1 MNTRTMTTTAA
12 AVVAGSLLLTA
23 CGGGDEPT
31 AGSGG
36 DSPAS
41 TTAAAVDPATLD
53 TGDFPTSPQKEF
65 PQATEKNITMVE
77 GQRLAEYTVLPLEID
92 PELTE
97 SSAGY
102 SPILSGGADG
112 LTFFLDNFTTDLPPE
127 ADTYL
132 YGYRAGAQKPGS
144 TAEPQKELSVTPI
157 RLPDHQSAVA
167 FAQALHAYS
176 INPEV
181 PTAGTEGRIDVMPNS
196 LASRYTDGE
205 STSLTTWTV
214 HGDWVIHTWASA
226 PAAQES
232 WTAQTAARALQE
244 QEPLL
249 DKFPA
254 SNMSD
259 PGSWPIIDQDKV
271 LIYTL
276 PFKSGGG
283 GTQMGIYGPRGMSMT
298 STNPPLTF
306 DVLTEAGA
314 DHNAVAG
321 SIVYRAA
328 DADGAAQIQERF
340 LADLSSHNGYTDVTV
355 PAGLENTATQCQTN
369 PLEGGTYCMTQVGRY
384 TAEAS
389 AMDATEASQRISA
402 QYLILQQADQE
413 A

>member
-1 MNTRTMTTTAA
+1 MNTRTMTATAA
-12 AVVAGSLLLTA
+12 AILAGSLLLTA
-23 CGGGDEPT
+23 CGGEDEPT

-36 DSPAS
+36 DGPAS
-41 TTAAAVDPATLD
+41 TVAAVDPATLD

-65 PQATEKNITMVE
+65 RQAEEKNITIVE
-77 GQRLAEYTVLPLEID
+77 GQRLAEFTVLPFEID

-97 SSAGY
+97 SSSGY
-102 SPILSGGADG
+102 DPILDSGASG
-112 LTFFLDNFTTDLPPE
+112 LEFFLTNLTTDLPPE

-144 TAEPQKELSVTPI
+144 TAEPQKELSVAPL
-157 RLPDHQSAVA
+157 RLPDHQSAIA

-176 INPEV
+176 TNPES

-196 LASRYTDGE
+196 LASRYSDGE

-226 PAAQES
+226 PAADEG
-232 WTAQTAARALQE
+232 WTAQAAARALQE

-249 DKFPA
+249 DQFPA
-254 SNMSD
+254 ADMND
-259 PGSWPIIDQDKV
+259 PTSWPVIDQDKV

-276 PFKSGGG
+276 PVQGGGG
-283 GTQMGIYGPRGMSMT
+283 GTQMGVYGPHGMSMT
-298 STNPPLTF
+298 STNPTLTY

-321 SIVYRAA
+321 SVVYRAK
-328 DADGAAQIQERF
+328 DAEGAATIQERF

-389 AMDATEASQRISA
+389 AMDATEASQRIAA
-402 QYLILQQADQE
+402 QYLILQQADQD
-413 A
+413 AS